1 MSEVAKE
8 LGRDE
13 EAFAVVLGIK
23 RVKLV
28 TLRKEGM
35 EEGRDWCLWKGRITY
50 TLEGERRMR
59 GMVSLMVGLGG
70 DEVEVDEELGREEPE
85 EMEVLAVYPLN
96 RRLVECGREN
106 GERVR
111 VNVGSNENFLKGM
124 VLNARPPW
132 GSGRLWVLVGR
143 RPRRRGKW

>member
-1 MSEVAKE
+1 MSEGE
-8 LGRDE
+8 NEMGRDE
-13 EAFAVVLGIK
+13 EAFAVVLGLK

-28 TLRKEGM
+28 SLRKDGL
-35 EEGRDWCLWKGRITY
+35 EEGRDWCLSKGRVTY

-59 GMVSLMVGLGG
+59 GVLSLLCGLDGV
-70 DEVEVDEELGREEPE
+70 ELEVDEEVGREEPE
-85 EMEVLAVYPLN
+85 EMEVLTVYPLN

-111 VNVGSNENFLKGM
+111 VTVGSNENFVKGM

-143 RPRRRGKW
+143 KPRRRGKW